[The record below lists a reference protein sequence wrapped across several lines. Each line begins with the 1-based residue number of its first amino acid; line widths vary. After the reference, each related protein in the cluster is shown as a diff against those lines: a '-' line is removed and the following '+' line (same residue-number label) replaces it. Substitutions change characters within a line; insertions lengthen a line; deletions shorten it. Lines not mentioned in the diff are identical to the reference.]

1 MKSLLSRIWRD
12 DEGVL
17 TFEWILL
24 ITIIAIGILGG
35 ISAVRDA
42 LLSELG
48 DVTGAAVNI
57 DQSYFVVTD
66 PCTGRGTQFFFRDE
80 VPTCAGQGVRPA
92 APVVSQPPLQRCP

>member
-1 MKSLLSRIWRD
+1 MKSLLRRIWRD

-24 ITIIAIGILGG
+24 ITIIAIGIVGG

-42 LLSELG
+42 LISELG

-66 PCTGRGTQFFFRDE
+66 PCTNLGTQFFYRDR
-80 VPTCAGQGVRPA
+80 VPGCTGNGQRPA
-92 APVVSQPPLQRCP
+92 TPPVSQGPVGNCP

>member
-24 ITIIAIGILGG
+24 ITIIVIGIVGG
-35 ISAVRDA
+35 VSAVRDA
-42 LLSELG
+42 LISELG

-57 DQSYFVVTD
+57 DQSYYVGSD
-66 PCTGRGTQFFFRDE
+66 PCIGMGTVFFFDDE
-80 VPTCAGQGVRPA
+80 VPECTGTGVRPDD
-92 APVVSQPPLQRCP
+92 PPISQ